1 MVRTS
6 QRAIPIVLFVIA
18 AVLLGARIV
27 HSLAKRDPA
36 KNGDLVRWVTPQEG
50 VRLAGTSGKP
60 LLLDFTADWCAPCH
74 VLDAEV
80 FRNPAIA
87 REINDRFI
95 PIRVVDRKQ
104 EEGSN
109 SPEVASLQQ
118 RFGVRGFPTVVFTDA
133 SGAVRGRMEGFRGRD
148 EFERVMESVR

>member
-6 QRAIPIVLFVIA
+6 QRAIPIALFVIA
-18 AVLLGARIV
+18 AVLLGGRIV
-27 HSLAKRDPA
+27 HSFVKRDPA
-36 KNGDLVRWVTPQEG
+36 KNDLVRWVTPQEG
-50 VRLAGTSGKP
+50 IRLASTTGKP

-74 VLDAEV
+74 LLDAEV

-87 REINDRFI
+87 RDINDRFI
-95 PIRVVDRKQ
+95 AIRVVDRKQ

-109 SPEVASLQQ
+109 SPEVQSLQQ

-133 SGAVRGRMEGFRGRD
+133 TGQERGRMEGFRGRN
-148 EFERVMESVR
+148 EFERVMESLR